1 MVRVR
6 YPPSP
11 TGDPHIGNIRSA
23 LFNYLFAKKEG
34 GTFILRIEDTDQ
46 KRLVPGSDKRI
57 LESLTWLGLNWD
69 EGPVYQS
76 QRLDLYKK
84 AAETLIESGNGY
96 HCFCSP
102 ERLAEMRKEQEERGE
117 PSRYDRTC
125 LALSKD
131 EVAKRL
137 QDQTPYVI
145 RMKVPQEGVTVVKDI
160 VRGEVRFQNTV
171 LDDQVLIKSDG
182 FPTYHLAV
190 VVDDH
195 AMEITHVI
203 RAEEWLSS
211 APKHIL
217 LYQFFGWE
225 LPKFAHL
232 PVIVG
237 EDRSKLSKRHGAEPI
252 LTYKEQ
258 GYLPEALINFMAL
271 LGWAPS
277 DNLEVMSL
285 SELVSAFSLNRVQKS
300 PAFFDRKKLDWFNG
314 YYIRNLTQ
322 ESVLARLSEFIP
334 EAWDHAQV
342 ERVFALLRDR
352 MVTLRDFVDLSEFFF
367 EDITVDATMLT
378 IPEGKNVS
386 DILREATGRIE
397 AAEWTHD
404 ALETS
409 LRALADQAGLKHAD
423 LFMVLRVAVTGR
435 TTTPPLFETMMVL
448 GKQKVLARLQT
459 AFSQIHT
466 ITTH

>member
-11 TGDPHIGNIRSA
+11 TGDPHIGNMRSA

-34 GTFILRIEDTDQ
+34 GTLILRIEDTDQ

-57 LESLTWLGLNWD
+57 LQSLTWLGLTCD
-69 EGPVYQS
+69 EGPIYQS
-76 QRLDLYKK
+76 KRLHLYTQAAEKLVAEGNAYYCFCTRQRLE
-84 AAETLIESGNGY
+84 A
-96 HCFCSP
+96 
-102 ERLAEMRKEQEERGE
+102 MREQQKTRGE
-117 PSRYDRTC
+117 PPRYDRKCFGLT
-125 LALSKD
+125 
-131 EVAKRL
+131 
-137 QDQTPYVI
+137 QDDVEQKQAHGLPHVI
-145 RMKVPQEGVTVVKDI
+145 RMKIPQEGTTVLDDI
-160 VRGEVRFQNTV
+160 IRGRIEFRNQV
-171 LDDQVLIKSDG
+171 LDDQVIIKSDG

-195 AMEITHVI
+195 AMDITHVI

-211 APKHIL
+211 TPKHIL

-237 EDRSKLSKRHGAEPI
+237 KDRSKLSKRHGAEPI

-271 LGWAPS
+271 LGWAPP
-277 DNLEVMSL
+277 DNQEVMSL
-285 SELVSAFSLNRVQKS
+285 SELVSSFSLNRVQKS
-300 PAFFDRKKLDWFNG
+300 PASFDRKKLDWFNG
-314 YYIRNLTQ
+314 YYIRNLPQ
-322 ESVLARLSEFIP
+322 EALLERLMEFVP
-334 EAWDHAQV
+334 KTWDHTQI
-342 ERVFALLRDR
+342 ERVFPLLRDR
-352 MVTLRDFVDLSEFFF
+352 MVTLQDFVNLSEFFF
-367 EDITVDATMLT
+367 EDITIDATMLT
-378 IPEGKNVS
+378 IPEGKNVW

-409 LRALADQAGLKHAD
+409 MRALADQAGLKHGD
-423 LFMVLRVAVTGR
+423 LFMVLRVAITGR

-448 GKQKVLARLQT
+448 GKQKVIVRLQT
-459 AFSQIHT
+459 ALSQIHT
-466 ITTH
+466 